1 MDLDPKSVEHEMG
14 FWRQF
19 VRTPRFQQ
27 WVAPITTPEL
37 NKHVQA
43 MLRMYLSMRTQK
55 KAATVLDVGSG
66 PVSILN
72 GFAPGNL
79 DITTCDPL
87 SEHYQS
93 IFDYNKYEITPPLPY
108 PAEEAFQGKT
118 YDVVHISNALDHTV
132 DPAKSLVDLV
142 QCVKEGGYLIV
153 QGFTNEATHENYR
166 GFHQH
171 NLCLIDGQLSI
182 SGLLVDSRHLNCH
195 LVFADQDLIQATGRE
210 WFIWVL
216 RKNVTS
222 GS

>member
-1 MDLDPKSVEHEMG
+1 MELDPKSVEHEMG

-27 WVAPITTPEL
+27 WVAPIVTPEL

-55 KAATVLDVGSG
+55 RSATVLDVGSG

-72 GFAPGNL
+72 GFSAGL
-79 DITTCDPL
+79 DVTACDPL
-87 SEHYQS
+87 SELYQS
-93 IFDYNKYEITPPLPY
+93 IFDYENYGIAPPLPY
-108 PAEEAFQGKT
+108 AAEEAFQGKT
-118 YDVVHISNALDHTV
+118 YDIVHISNALDHTV
-132 DPAKSLVDLV
+132 DPAKSLVGLV
-142 QCVKEGGYLIV
+142 QCIKEGGYLIV
-153 QGFTNEATHENYR
+153 QGFTNEATHENYQ

-171 NLCLIDGQLSI
+171 NLCLQDGQLSI
-182 SGLLVDSRHLNCH
+182 SGLLVDPRHLDCT
-195 LVFADQDLIQATGRE
+195 LVFANQDTITSTGRE